1 MHDLKLHYLHS
12 YRKAKGE
19 GYDNFAASIQAL
31 YKLEFGEDMPTD
43 SPHAQ
48 AGAKGGKTTGD
59 SKRRDPAHYK
69 RISALGVAAR
79 KGVTKTSRQFRCD

>member
-1 MHDLKLHYLHS
+1 MHDLKLNYQHS

-19 GYDNFAASIQAL
+19 GYDNFAASIAVL
-31 YKLEFGEDMPTD
+31 YFAEFGEAMPLG

-48 AGAKGGKTTGD
+48 AGAKGGKATGD
-59 SKRRDPAHYK
+59 AKRRDPAHYK

-79 KGVTKTSRQFRCD
+79 KGGDK